1 VIGKPPRN
9 GYFSHLVFMWD
20 CGKRSNA
27 AVKALGGG
35 GGSAARVL
43 SVFLLINKALSDLTE
58 SRLVWQEIRSNFIQ
72 VIGLQ
77 NPQNFPQEMRGRS
90 ACSVDSLFQEEKAVD
105 RGLVEAKYRS

>member
-1 VIGKPPRN
+1 
-9 GYFSHLVFMWD
+9 MWD

-43 SVFLLINKALSDLTE
+43 SVFLLINKALSYLTE

-77 NPQNFPQEMRGRS
+77 NPQNFPQEERRGVGRIS
-90 ACSVDSLFQEEKAVD
+90 SLFQQNMRSEE
-105 RGLVEAKYRS
+105 GVETKGKGPREKGPFICLEL